1 MNSQSK
7 TKSHKC
13 PYCTPTDPEN
23 PCVFATAKKVIDGK
37 EYSVCCSIS
46 NNKEINENQKT
57 KEKT

>member
-13 PYCTPTDPEN
+13 PYCTPTDSEN